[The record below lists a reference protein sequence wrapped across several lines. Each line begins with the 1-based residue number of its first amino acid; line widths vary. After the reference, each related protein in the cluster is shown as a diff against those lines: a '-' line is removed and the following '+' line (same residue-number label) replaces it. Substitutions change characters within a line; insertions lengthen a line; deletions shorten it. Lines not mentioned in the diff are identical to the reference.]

1 MYLLNKNQKLSLNQ
15 YQDHVGMK
23 VLKSTQYQDQVGIN
37 FLKIIWYMDQAC
49 VFKRQ

>member
-1 MYLLNKNQKLSLNQ
+1 
-15 YQDHVGMK
+15 MK